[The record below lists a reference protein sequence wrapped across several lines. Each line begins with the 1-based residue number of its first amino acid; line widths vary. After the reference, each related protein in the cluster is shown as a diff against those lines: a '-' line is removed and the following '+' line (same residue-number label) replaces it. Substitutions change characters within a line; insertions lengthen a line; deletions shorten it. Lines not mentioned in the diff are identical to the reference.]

1 MTANQTTKRPKIIS
15 KIRPI
20 GPQIFQLLRRAQN
33 AWEGGSLWVALVIG
47 FWAGPNPTLVI
58 FALTTIL
65 ASGATIGTQ
74 IGAAIVFI
82 LETLAVVEIV
92 LVSNVVTPTKTQ
104 ALLRQLHDWARTY
117 RRQILVAMFT
127 LVGLALVVQGAGGM

>member
-1 MTANQTTKRPKIIS
+1 
-15 KIRPI
+15 
-20 GPQIFQLLRRAQN
+20 
-33 AWEGGSLWVALVIG
+33 VIG
-47 FWAGPNPTLVI
+47 FWAGPNPFLVI

-65 ASGATIGTQ
+65 ASGATIGMQ

-92 LVSNVVTPTKTQ
+92 LLSNLVTPTKTQ
-104 ALLRQLHDWARTY
+104 ALLRLLNDWARAY

-127 LVGLALVVQGAGGM
+127 LVGLARVAQGVGSM

>member
-1 MTANQTTKRPKIIS
+1 
-15 KIRPI
+15 
-20 GPQIFQLLRRAQN
+20 
-33 AWEGGSLWVALVIG
+33 LWVALVIG
-47 FWAGPNPTLVI
+47 FWAGPNPSLVL

-65 ASGATIGTQ
+65 ASGVALGTQ

-92 LVSNVVTPTKTQ
+92 LVSNLVAPTRTQ
-104 ALLRQLHDWARTY
+104 ELLRLLHDWARAY

-127 LVGLALVVQGAGGM
+127 LVGLALVAQGVGSM

>member
-1 MTANQTTKRPKIIS
+1 M
-15 KIRPI
+15 
-20 GPQIFQLLRRAQN
+20 
-33 AWEGGSLWVALVIG
+33 WVALAIG
-47 FWAGPNPTLVI
+47 FWAGPNPSLVI

-82 LETLAVVEIV
+82 VETLAVVEIV
-92 LVSNVVTPTKTQ
+92 LVSILVTPAKTQ
-104 ALLRQLHDWARTY
+104 ALLRGLHDWARAY

-127 LVGLALVVQGAGGM
+127 LVGLALVAQGMGSI